1 MSNNVL
7 LITLFI
13 LNLTSTF
20 FLLKTIPE
28 FMSIYFGVSDESTG
42 FSLQQKLLLKTLLF
56 NAAVTVFLIPPD
68 SKNNSEI
75 QF

>member
-1 MSNNVL
+1 
-7 LITLFI
+7 
-13 LNLTSTF
+13 
-20 FLLKTIPE
+20 
-28 FMSIYFGVSDESTG
+28 MSIYFGVSDESTG

-75 QF
+75 QFWSDAGPQGEEKKSF

>member
-1 MSNNVL
+1 
-7 LITLFI
+7 
-13 LNLTSTF
+13 
-20 FLLKTIPE
+20 
-28 FMSIYFGVSDESTG
+28 MSIYFGVSDESTG

-56 NAAVTVFLIPPD
+56 NAALTVFLIPPD